1 LSALRADANRGKV
14 ALVSGGG
21 TGIGRA
27 TALAFAASGATVAIC
42 GRRADKLE
50 SVQADLEASGAE
62 CLAVPTDIR
71 ESEQVEALVTCVLE
85 RFGSIDVLVNNAGGQ
100 FASPAEQINGKG
112 WRAVERLNL
121 DGNWDLTS
129 RVANA
134 AMIPARAGLIVFAGF
149 SPRRGIPDF
158 AHACATR
165 AALENLASGLALE
178 WSRFGIRSV
187 CVSSGP
193 IETEGLESYGPDS
206 LEQSRRTIPLGRL
219 GKPEEVG
226 ETIAF
231 LASPGGGFITGT
243 TIVVDGGVDA
253 WGLAEL
259 PPAPEPV
266 ADKGG

>member
-1 LSALRADANRGKV
+1 LSALREDANRGKV
-14 ALVSGGG
+14 TLVTGGG

-27 TALAFAASGATVAIC
+27 TAVALAASGAKVAIC
-42 GRRADKLE
+42 GRRPEPLE
-50 SVQADLEASGAE
+50 RARADLADSGADVI
-62 CLAVPTDIR
+62 AVPTDIR
-71 ESEQVEALVTCVLE
+71 EPEQVEALVSTVLD
-85 RFGSIDVLVNNAGGQ
+85 RYGSIDVLVNNAGGQ
-100 FASPAEQINGKG
+100 FAAPAEQIDRKG

-121 DGNWDLTS
+121 DGTWDLTA

-134 AMIPARAGLIVFAGF
+134 AMIPARAGLIVFASF

-158 AHACATR
+158 AHACANR

-193 IETEGLESYGPDS
+193 IETEGLASYGPDS

-219 GKPEEVG
+219 GKPGEVG

-231 LASPGGGFITGT
+231 LASSGGGFITGT

-253 WGLAEL
+253 WGQAEA
-259 PPAPEPV
+259 PPAPEP
-266 ADKGG
+266 AAGQEE